1 MSRKVNEEQK
11 KSILEEFYNGL
22 DVKELS
28 KIYNFIIST
37 IKRQLRNM
45 LGEEKLLKIKK
56 KFKKTMK
63 LLQKE
68 Q

>member
-1 MSRKVNEEQK
+1 MSRKVTKEQK
-11 KSILEEFYNGL
+11 KSILEDFNNCL
-22 DVKELS
+22 DIKELS
-28 KIYNFIIST
+28 KIYNFTIST

-56 KFKKTMK
+56 FKKTMK